1 MSRLLRLTLMLSGLV
16 ALHPIALD
24 RVSAQDQFFD
34 LNGVRIRYVDQGSG
48 QPVVLLHG
56 FGGSLESGWVET
68 GVLPN
73 LARDYRV
80 IALDYRGHGQSDKPH
95 DPKSYGRH
103 MGQDVV
109 RLLDHLN
116 IARAHIVGH
125 SLGAG
130 ITATLLTTHPDR
142 FLTATLSGGAGRQ
155 QWTTQDAAA

>member
-1 MSRLLRLTLMLSGLV
+1 MTRLLRLTLTLSGIF
-16 ALHPIALD
+16 ALHLVALD

-34 LNGVRIRYVDQGSG
+34 SNGVRIRYVDQGAG
-48 QPVVLLHG
+48 QPAVLLHG

-73 LARDYRV
+73 LARDYPV

-109 RLLDHLN
+109 RLLDNLN

-130 ITATLLTTHPDR
+130 ITATLLERR
-142 FLTATLSGGAGRQ
+142 FVLAPGRVQGNPRHNYLHAGA
-155 QWTTQDAAA
+155 A